1 MQLRMPDRLHTT
13 IEADES
19 ALRVRCLPLTLL
31 TLVENAVRH
40 GIDPAEQ
47 GGRIEV
53 GAQVRDGRC
62 LLRVADT
69 GVGLAAG
76 SGSVGTGLV
85 NLRERLRLAWGEA
98 AQLRLT
104 EVAPHGVLA
113 EIEFPAVPDKP

>member
-1 MQLRMPDRLHTT
+1 
-13 IEADES
+13 
-19 ALRVRCLPLTLL
+19 VRCLPLTLL